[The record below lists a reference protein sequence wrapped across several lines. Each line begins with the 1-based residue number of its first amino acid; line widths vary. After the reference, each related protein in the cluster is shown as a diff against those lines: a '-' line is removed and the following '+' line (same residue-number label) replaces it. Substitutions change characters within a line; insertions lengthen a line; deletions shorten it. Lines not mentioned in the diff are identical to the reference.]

1 VAAAA
6 AIVDAKPRSS
16 RCSCG
21 ALGRHQNCY
30 PPASE
35 SVKRKD
41 PLEVEANMN
50 RIMNNVVQELDGNT
64 KNGRIGR
71 FLANKFER
79 INAREC
85 IPVHRGK
92 ARHHHHHHRR
102 RRLNRRKARHKAAST
117 WPLEWAGLL
126 GRTRRYQV
134 RHDLAGCST
143 ILGCGSCCS
152 SYSSSRHLCPK
163 SRPQARSQCN
173 RALRYYYHH
182 RF

>member
-102 RRLNRRKARHKAAST
+102 RRLLLLLLLRHLHFLQT
-117 WPLEWAGLL
+117 LL
-126 GRTRRYQV
+126 GRSIPAPPQTCLHQSLLLVLAPLCSRRPLQCRRLLRCR
-134 RHDLAGCST
+134 RHRRQNL
-143 ILGCGSCCS
+143 
-152 SYSSSRHLCPK
+152 RHL
-163 SRPQARSQCN
+163 QAT
-173 RALRYYYHH
+173 ATTTRY
-182 RF
+182 RW